1 MNIAVTQCPACATRF
16 NVSET
21 QLTARDGL
29 VRCGR
34 CETVFNA
41 HDHLLQ
47 EEPSPQLSLPIGDDA
62 ATPTVTDGD
71 LMPQDIN
78 APREHFIEPEFAD
91 LSADATALH
100 DLAPLTDIAGLEAAP
115 TTLAQQVQFHDTEPE
130 AESSPA
136 PARPRRVALL
146 MGFFLILLLIA
157 QAVYFFRN
165 ELALRLPGI
174 KPLLVQYC
182 ELLSCTIDLPRDADL
197 LSIESSELEAD
208 ARNPNVFTLHVLLR
222 NHATHAQALPS
233 LELALTDTQEQ
244 VIARRI
250 FHPAHYL
257 QGTTEKIDALAA
269 KRELALALHIETEE
283 LRPTGYRLLLF
294 YPPQH

>member
-21 QLTARDGL
+21 QLAARDGL

-41 HDHLLQ
+41 REHLLP
-47 EEPSPQLSLPIGDDA
+47 EELSPQLSLPIGDEEPA
-62 ATPTVTDGD
+62 
-71 LMPQDIN
+71 LES
-78 APREHFIEPEFAD
+78 APAPGEHFITPEFAD
-91 LSADATALH
+91 LLTDTTARP
-100 DLAPLTDIAGLEAAP
+100 DLTPLTDIAGLEEAP
-115 TTLAQQVQFHDTEPE
+115 TTLAQQVQFHATEPE
-130 AESSPA
+130 EEDSLTPA
-136 PARPRRVALL
+136 HPRRGALL
-146 MGFFLILLLIA
+146 LGFFLILLLIL
-157 QAVYFFRN
+157 QATYFFRN

-208 ARNPNVFTLHVLLR
+208 ARHPNVFTLHVLLR

-233 LELALTDTQEQ
+233 LQLALTDTQEQ

-257 QGTTEKIDALAA
+257 QEATEKIDALAA
-269 KRELALALHIETEE
+269 KRELALALHVQTDE